1 MMVAAIFSSKK
12 YKINVNLYIS
22 VVYSNMHIQGK
33 CGGEVSIAKYDLKK
47 FFHMWKR
54 LQS

>member
-1 MMVAAIFSSKK
+1 MMVAANSSSKK

-33 CGGEVSIAKYDLKK
+33 REGEVSIAKHDLKK
-47 FFHMWKR
+47 LFHMWKR